1 MDAEQ
6 LAELVGGSAA
16 IVTVCVG
23 FFEGIG
29 RALGRVARR
38 AGARRPTTRAILE
51 TARILGVGIAAIG
64 VVTYTGLAS
73 VLTVLTLSGLIGLVL
88 SLALQ
93 ATLSN
98 VVSGILLL
106 SDRLIRFDDEVTYGA
121 IHGRVI
127 RVALRST
134 WIATDAGAIA
144 VGGNTNLLN
153 GPLINHT
160 ASPQFAARFHDPPP
174 AA

>member
-1 MDAEQ
+1 M
-6 LAELVGGSAA
+6 G
-16 IVTVCVG
+16 T
-23 FFEGIG
+23 
-29 RALGRVARR
+29 
-38 AGARRPTTRAILE
+38 RRPTTRAILE
-51 TARILGVGIAAIG
+51 TSRILGVGIAVLG
-64 VVTYTGLAS
+64 VVTYAGLAP
-73 VLTVLTLSGLIGLVL
+73 VLTVLTISGLIGLVI

-106 SDRLIRFDDEVTYGA
+106 GDRLIRYDDVVTYGA

-134 WIATDAGAIA
+134 WIATDAGPIA
-144 VGGNTNLLN
+144 VIGNTNLLN

-160 ASPQFAARFHDPPP
+160 ASPQFVARYRDPPP
-174 AA
+174 AP